1 MNRPL
6 KRSLAAC
13 LIAVTLFTAAF
24 SAFAFY
30 FVKEAYRQE
39 INTVINIA
47 GAVLPENSNAEQPF
61 LAAAKGETDTF
72 ETGSTILGKYGY
84 NEHMRLLENSG
95 YKKTVI
101 ILFAVTWGLWAV
113 LTLFILVFFI
123 SIKRRQSRQEKS
135 IAQVLEGYF
144 SDDFSFLKDAEKQR
158 LLLNQQ
164 FADTLFKLGRNL
176 EHKSLL
182 LAEEKNNTKSLV
194 TDISHQ
200 LKTPLASLQ
209 LFVELDQGA
218 HLEQEQVQL
227 ERMQALISGLLRLE
241 RLCADGYA
249 FHFESHDLLELVGSC
264 WQPLAKLYPEKTLT
278 LTGTA
283 ALRCDEIWMG
293 EAITNLLKNAC
304 EHTLPSG
311 HIRISI
317 EETAGEVAI
326 CLSDDGGGVSAEEL
340 PRLFERF
347 YHGSH
352 PGHGAGIGLAIVKEV
367 VLRHHGSI
375 AAENIPGGLQFTLF
389 FPKLDSCLAKS

>member
-1 MNRPL
+1 M
-6 KRSLAAC
+6 
-13 LIAVTLFTAAF
+13 
-24 SAFAFY
+24 
-30 FVKEAYRQE
+30 
-39 INTVINIA
+39 
-47 GAVLPENSNAEQPF
+47 
-61 LAAAKGETDTF
+61 
-72 ETGSTILGKYGY
+72 
-84 NEHMRLLENSG
+84 
-95 YKKTVI
+95 
-101 ILFAVTWGLWAV
+101 
-113 LTLFILVFFI
+113 
-123 SIKRRQSRQEKS
+123 
-135 IAQVLEGYF
+135 
-144 SDDFSFLKDAEKQR
+144 
-158 LLLNQQ
+158 
-164 FADTLFKLGRNL
+164 
-176 EHKSLL
+176 
-182 LAEEKNNTKSLV
+182 
-194 TDISHQ
+194 
-200 LKTPLASLQ
+200 
-209 LFVELDQGA
+209 
-218 HLEQEQVQL
+218 
-227 ERMQALISGLLRLE
+227 
-241 RLCADGYA
+241 GYA

-375 AAENIPGGLQFTLF
+375 TAENIPGGLQFTLF

>member
-6 KRSLAAC
+6 KCSLAAC

-30 FVKEAYRQE
+30 FVKEAYRKE

-61 LAAAKGETDTF
+61 LAAAKGETDAF
-72 ETGSTILGKYGY
+72 ETGNTILGKYGY

-113 LTLFILVFFI
+113 LTLFILAFFI
-123 SIKRRQSRQEKS
+123 SIKRRQGRQEKS

-200 LKTPLASLQ
+200 LKTPIAALSTCLTVLSEADS
-209 LFVELDQGA
+209 
-218 HLEQEQVQL
+218 QEQKTEFL
-227 ERMQALISGLLRLE
+227 SS
-241 RLCADGYA
+241 LC
-249 FHFESHDLLELVGSC
+249 
-264 WQPLAKLYPEKTLT
+264 
-278 LTGTA
+278 
-283 ALRCDEIWMG
+283 
-293 EAITNLLKNAC
+293 
-304 EHTLPSG
+304 
-311 HIRISI
+311 
-317 EETAGEVAI
+317 
-326 CLSDDGGGVSAEEL
+326 
-340 PRLFERF
+340 
-347 YHGSH
+347 
-352 PGHGAGIGLAIVKEV
+352 
-367 VLRHHGSI
+367 
-375 AAENIPGGLQFTLF
+375 
-389 FPKLDSCLAKS
+389 

>member
-1 MNRPL
+1 MEAHDQIVHELLDIGETLLTSGAEINRVEDTMTRLGQAYGAQKVDIFVITSDIVLTILFQDGVELTQTRRICRSATVDFQKLEALNALSRSCCQEPLPAEELHARVQAIHAGHARPL
-6 KRSLAAC
+6 LLFLGSMLGAGGFAVFFGGGLWDGVFAA
-13 LIAVTLFTAAF
+13 L
-24 SAFAFY
+24 
-30 FVKEAYRQE
+30 
-39 INTVINIA
+39 A
-47 GAVLPENSNAEQPF
+47 GALV
-61 LAAAKGETDTF
+61 
-72 ETGSTILGKYGY
+72 
-84 NEHMRLLENSG
+84 RLL
-95 YKKTVI
+95 
-101 ILFAVTWGLWAV
+101 
-113 LTLFILVFFI
+113 
-123 SIKRRQSRQEKS
+123 QEKILPVFRNAAVFQFLTAFLVGS
-135 IAQVLEGYF
+135 VICLGGRLFPVLAVDKILIGVIM
-144 SDDFSFLKDAEKQR
+144 
-158 LLLNQQ
+158 LLIPGVPLTNSVR
-164 FADTLFKLGRNL
+164 DM
-176 EHKSLL
+176 
-182 LAEEKNNTKSLV
+182 LV
-194 TDISHQ
+194 GHT
-200 LKTPLASLQ
+200 
-209 LFVELDQGA
+209 
-218 HLEQEQVQL
+218 
-227 ERMQALISGLLRLE
+227 ISGLLRLE

-278 LTGTA
+278 VTGTA

-375 AAENIPGGLQFTLF
+375 TAENIPGGLQFTLF